1 MIGTIADV
9 ATVRPEVIFTLS
21 SIGDLYEYDR
31 SSKPSWKKHIW
42 REGTTTEDTSL
53 MPSKGCALHGFGGSH
68 SVSLFLLTKGGNLVE
83 RRLHQRKWKWIVHGS
98 LEYHPLSSI
107 ISVSQDEFNEKTSSL
122 FLTTASGS
130 VLEYR
135 VRCQCQQVP

>member
-1 MIGTIADV
+1 MVTA
-9 ATVRPEVIFTLS
+9 PYNPSMKLFCCS

-68 SVSLFLLTKGGNLVE
+68 SVSLFLLTKVITTFQSLTKRATQFMILLLKRNLV
-83 RRLHQRKWKWIVHGS
+83 RDTLNIYTSPLKPKKVLH
-98 LEYHPLSSI
+98 I
-107 ISVSQDEFNEKTSSL
+107 IFGLLRS
-122 FLTTASGS
+122 
-130 VLEYR
+130 
-135 VRCQCQQVP
+135 